1 MYFDRTI
8 ARNPLLS
15 IPPPLWPILK
25 NAQMTLTETIIG
37 LVIVF
42 FSGYL
47 ISYFKEKG
55 KNKALLSDIK
65 RLTEEKER
73 IVSDFKLEIEKR
85 KYQYESKKEQYFKYF
100 NLIDEFGKSGNDDF
114 YENFFPIVESF
125 HENYLS
131 ANGNKK
137 KELEALNNFTASLNP
152 MISNSNENLV
162 RLRAET
168 NSIRLIANKKVRDYL
183 EQLDELYDI
192 SFEKSSNMLRE
203 MGNNMILE
211 NQELI
216 NEQNREL
223 HSLGLK
229 IKTIHDELV
238 EEIRKELDEI

>member
-1 MYFDRTI
+1 MI
-8 ARNPLLS
+8 QSL
-15 IPPPLWPILK
+15 IP
-25 NAQMTLTETIIG
+25 Q
-37 LVIVF
+37 VF
-42 FSGYL
+42 TG
-47 ISYFKEKG
+47 
-55 KNKALLSDIK
+55 D
-65 RLTEEKER
+65 
-73 IVSDFKLEIEKR
+73 
-85 KYQYESKKEQYFKYF
+85 
-100 NLIDEFGKSGNDDF
+100 
-114 YENFFPIVESF
+114 P
-125 HENYLS
+125 NYLS